1 MSSFL
6 FAVGFPTLSICAGI
20 LLGIAG
26 KELSGSISKG
36 FSLCSFLFFF
46 VGLFFLTWALAPS
59 VKDFDPYYYYAS
71 MIGISILFTVILK
84 FFSSHIFSISKNV
97 EFLKATIRRFF
108 TFMYKDAEEKQLINP
123 EKDVDFRKIRLDLT
137 NKAIENE

>member
-1 MSSFL
+1 
-6 FAVGFPTLSICAGI
+6 
-20 LLGIAG
+20 
-26 KELSGSISKG
+26 
-36 FSLCSFLFFF
+36 
-46 VGLFFLTWALAPS
+46 
-59 VKDFDPYYYYAS
+59 